1 MELKLKRRYK
11 GSAYTI
17 GTLYVNGVAFCDTLE
32 DRDRGLDA
40 SMSASDIAGVKVY
53 GNTAIPCGMYR
64 IDMDTI
70 SPKFKSRSWARK
82 YGGIVPRL
90 VGVKGFSG
98 VLIHVGNTAAETLG
112 CVLVG
117 ENKVK
122 GQVVNSANVYFRL
135 IDRYLMPAK
144 QRGETITITIL

>member
-32 DRDRGLDA
+32 DKDRGLDA
-40 SMSASDIAGVKVY
+40 SMTEDKILRVKVY
-53 GNTAIPCGMYR
+53 GNTAIPCGTYR
-64 IDMDTI
+64 IDMNTI
-70 SPKFKSRSWARK
+70 SPKFKSRSWAKK
-82 YGGIVPRL
+82 YGGIVPLL

-98 VLIHVGNTAAETLG
+98 VLIHVGNTAADTLG

-117 ENKVK
+117 ENKIK
-122 GQVVNSANVYFRL
+122 GQVVNSQKTYFRL
-135 IDRYLMPAK
+135 MDECLMPAK
-144 QRGETITITIL
+144 QRGEQITLTVV